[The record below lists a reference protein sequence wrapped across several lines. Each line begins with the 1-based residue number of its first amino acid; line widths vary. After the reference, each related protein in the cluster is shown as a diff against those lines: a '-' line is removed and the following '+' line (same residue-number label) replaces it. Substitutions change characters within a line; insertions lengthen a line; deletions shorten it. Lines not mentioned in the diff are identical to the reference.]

1 MRCGGGELAPIF
13 GGWRRKLKSS
23 AVVGKPVF
31 LEEDGERIGVV
42 RDVKFDDR
50 GEAVEYLIDIDGKVT
65 GIPKDSVMERADG
78 IVIEPLWFID
88 AKRFI
93 RDLEV
98 EARRLAVDSDLILKA
113 GPMKRAEMLRL
124 LSQKADV
131 APMIEKAAIVQKVLL
146 DRLHMFQE
154 EKNKIGLDLITLE
167 QKRIMEEIDRR
178 EFLHALI
185 DLRRKAKIAGVMIEN
200 CVVLL
205 QKMNELPFV
214 PSEVDIDLV
223 SAQSFLASSGR
234 QGSRETGA
242 AMASGGMAYPYSTFQ
257 GPQQPQV
264 PQGGGKVQ
272 GQGGE
277 DAEDRA
283 KRIRKVRV
291 LKVEKE
297 LEDIKKQ
304 LGTYGAGGG
313 GNEESIRTK
322 VELAIKRDRLKEV
335 NQEIPAIEK
344 LLKSPDL
351 TPAMREYFQVRKDIL
366 DRSKDSLGRDVKE
379 MNAKLSSIEKGGGL
393 SADGG
398 RDLGLLTESSPISGS
413 ICLFCGKELPI
424 GETRCGDCGYRPAPR
439 SKARKTS
446 GREVAVAKLGMGM
459 LFAGLFT
466 LLIGVTVYVMS

>member
-1 MRCGGGELAPIF
+1 VAPIF
-13 GGWRRKLKSS
+13 DGWRKKLKSG

-42 RDVKFDDR
+42 RDVKFDDK
-50 GEAVEYLIDIDGKVT
+50 GEPAEYLIYIDGKVT
-65 GIPKDSVMERADG
+65 GIPRDSVMERSDG
-78 IVIEPLWFID
+78 IVIEPLWYID

-93 RDLEV
+93 RDLEI

-124 LSQKADV
+124 LSQKADI
-131 APMIEKAAIVQKVLL
+131 APMIEKAAVVQKVLL

-223 SAQSFLASSGR
+223 SSQAFLAASARGSGR
-234 QGSRETGA
+234 EPAA
-242 AMASGGMAYPYSTFQ
+242 AMASGGFATPYTTFQ

-264 PQGGGKVQ
+264 PQGGGKMQ

-277 DAEDRA
+277 DAEERA

-304 LGTYGAGGG
+304 LGSAGGAVGGAG
-313 GNEESIRTK
+313 EEAIRTK

-351 TPAMREYFQVRKDIL
+351 TPAMREYFQARKDIL
-366 DRSKDSLGRDVKE
+366 DKAKDSLGRDVKE
-379 MNAKLSSIEKGGGL
+379 MNAKIASLEKGHGL

-398 RDLGLLTESSPISGS
+398 TDLGLLTDEAPLSGS
-413 ICLFCGKELPI
+413 MCLFCGKDLPS
-424 GETRCGDCGYRPAPR
+424 GETRCDTCGYKPAPR
-439 SKARKTS
+439 VAPRGAT
-446 GREVAVAKLGMGM
+446 GREVATAKLGMGM

-466 LLIGVTVYVMS
+466 ILVGVGVYVLS